1 MRGWR
6 RLWRPQ
12 HILSLIHIFAALA
25 GLASLVGYRGGPPL
39 GASMRY
45 GDSTVGAAAAYAAVV
60 ALLHRE
66 RTGVGQFVDVSAVE
80 TLSSLIGD
88 RLLEQSLSGKQL
100 EPDGNNHPDMCPH
113 GCYPCSDDAWITVA
127 VANDVEW
134 QGLCDVLDAGRLV
147 AEPRYAT
154 MGNRRGHTEAL
165 DVDLARLTREHDA
178 EDLAHRLRAAG
189 VPAGKS
195 ANSGDVIEDQR
206 LWDRELY
213 RFVSD
218 HREGQRPVLGPSWRL
233 TRNPAKISQGAPD
246 LGEDTDYVLH
256 EILRTRSATGGRH

>member
-1 MRGWR
+1 
-6 RLWRPQ
+6 
-12 HILSLIHIFAALA
+12 
-25 GLASLVGYRGGPPL
+25 
-39 GASMRY
+39 MRY

-66 RTGVGQFVDVSAVE
+66 RTGAGQFVDVSAVE
-80 TLSSLIGD
+80 TLSSMIGD
-88 RLLEQSLSGKQL
+88 SLLEQSLTGNKL

-113 GCYPCSDDAWITVA
+113 GCYPCTDDSWVTVA
-127 VANDVEW
+127 VANDAEW

-147 AEPRYAT
+147 TDPRYAT
-154 MGNRRGHTEAL
+154 MGDRRGHAEAL
-165 DVDLARLTREHDA
+165 DADLARLTRAHDA
-178 EDLAHRLRAAG
+178 EHLAHRLRMAG

-218 HREGQRPVLGPSWRL
+218 HREGQRPILGPSWRL
-233 TRNPAKISQGAPD
+233 TRNPAVISRGAPD

-256 EILRTRSATGGRH
+256 EILQTGSATGGGPG